1 MSASA
6 AAAAELIGSN
16 TFEECMS
23 KQQLQGESL
32 LQCISSVLQ
41 KQQQTEL
48 YLIEQNA
55 TSNRNTT
62 ILLMAALV
70 FFMQAG
76 FAMVCAGS
84 VRRKN
89 LQNTMLKNILDAC
102 GATIAFWSIG
112 YAIAFGESGGGGDD
126 GSNTFIGSTDFFLWN
141 IQDEN
146 IVFWVFQYTFSAA
159 SATIVAGSLAERCQ
173 MTAYFYYSVM
183 LTGWVYPV
191 IVHAVWSTQG
201 FLSPISAKP
210 LFGVGMLD
218 CAGGAVVHV
227 TGGFT
232 VRFFIIIFIEV
243 GDGGGVPYVGDQSLA
258 CSAQNRFFS
267 FFSLSDE
274 LPFL

>member
-1 MSASA
+1 MGASKVGSSAIASSA
-6 AAAAELIGSN
+6 AAGIIGSN
-16 TFEECMS
+16 SFDECIS
-23 KQQLQGESL
+23 KQLQGDSL
-32 LQCISSVLQ
+32 LQCMSTVLQ
-41 KQQQTEL
+41 KQHQTEL
-48 YLIEQNA
+48 SLIEQNA
-55 TSNRNTT
+55 ESNRNTT

-112 YAIAFGESGGGGDD
+112 YAIAFGESGSGDD
-126 GSNTFIGSTDFFLWN
+126 GNDGNTFIGSTDFFLWN

-173 MTAYFYYSVM
+173 MKAYFYYSVM

-191 IVHAVWSTQG
+191 IVHSVWSDHG
-201 FLSPISAKP
+201 FLSPISTKP
-210 LFGVGMLD
+210 LFDVGMLD

-232 VRFFIIIFIEV
+232 VR
-243 GDGGGVPYVGDQSLA
+243 YV
-258 CSAQNRFFS
+258 
-267 FFSLSDE
+267 
-274 LPFL
+274 